1 MEASGQYSRAHFP
14 TTHWSVVV
22 NTAGDST
29 NSRPALEELC
39 RAYWPPIY
47 AELRRRGY
55 SPTDAQDLTQEFFL
69 RLLER
74 ETFSAADRERGRFRT
89 FLLSALDFTISDH
102 WRTQRAAKRG
112 GGVKPLSLDEGE
124 CEAWFR
130 EEPAAGG
137 DAAAAFDRRWAVV
150 IMDRALA
157 ALRAEY
163 GAGGRGEVFDA
174 VNPFLSAEAGEGGYE
189 AACGSIGLS
198 AQAFAVAVHRFR
210 KRFRECVREQV
221 AMTVADPGEVDAEMK
236 HLFGVKG
243 AK

>member
-1 MEASGQYSRAHFP
+1 MNAGRHES
-14 TTHWSVVV
+14 SV
-22 NTAGDST
+22 SE
-29 NSRPALEELC
+29 ALEELC
-39 RAYWPPIY
+39 RVYWPPIY
-47 AELRRRGY
+47 GELRRRGN
-55 SPTDAQDLTQEFFL
+55 SPTDSQDLTQEFFV
-69 RLLER
+69 RLLARQTFGAAER
-74 ETFSAADRERGRFRT
+74 QRGRFRS
-89 FLLSALDFTISDH
+89 FLLAALDFFLSDH
-102 WRTQRAAKRG
+102 WRKLNAEKRG
-112 GGVKPLSLDEGE
+112 GGQRPLSLDEGE

-130 EEPAAGG
+130 EEAAVGD

-157 ALRAEY
+157 ALRDEY
-163 GAGGRGEVFDA
+163 RAGGRGEVFEA

-221 AMTVADPGEVDAEMK
+221 AMTVADPAEVEAEMM

-243 AK
+243 GR